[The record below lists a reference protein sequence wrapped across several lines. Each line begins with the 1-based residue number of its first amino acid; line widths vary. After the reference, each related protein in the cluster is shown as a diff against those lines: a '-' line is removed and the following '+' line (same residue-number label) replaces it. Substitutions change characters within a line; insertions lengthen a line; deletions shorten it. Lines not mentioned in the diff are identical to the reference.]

1 MPAKKIIEEVGSTWP
16 VIGSSIATVTAG
28 PSPGSTPIAVPSTQP
43 TKAHSRLTGVAAVAK
58 EAIARARSG
67 EGPSLIECKT
77 YRWRGHSKSDRNLYR
92 SKEEIEEWR
101 NQDPIRRLED
111 ELKAHDRFDAATLM
125 KLEEDAQRDIDAAVE
140 FARACPDPDP
150 KDLTRDVYAL

>member
-1 MPAKKIIEEVGSTWP
+1 MH
-16 VIGSSIATVTAG
+16 SI
-28 PSPGSTPIAVPSTQP
+28 S
-43 TKAHSRLTGVAAVAK
+43 
-58 EAIARARSG
+58 